1 MKKIMFII
9 LAIIS
14 IAVGLYY
21 YRQHTLNQ
29 LITGGFGTQFKD
41 SPYPFNQPDYPVGC
55 NINTY
60 KVDFINLTVQQG
72 QVQLKIPADAMG
84 SKGARKRADAKECQ
98 PVDLSLRFIF
108 FNGRLLRNGN
118 DYAEAK
124 KAGYSSTGPKENHQT
139 VKVRLID
146 LLDTPAQAKAKAEVI
161 RRQTDLKRYT
171 ERMRMKHFP
180 LWFYPN
186 ALYIEQERFNAI
198 KSALPPYLNYKY
210 GYGVLDSLN
219 PLTNQPYFVE
229 CGIDIGNNFTRKT
242 PDNQQM
248 RNNVINATS
257 MFNTASGVCKGK
269 YYVVTEQTIFT
280 LKVSVDAPGVKNI
293 DKIYAQLDEVIK
305 SYLVRSKNHPT
316 THTNNWQPLD
326 INANR
331 NYYDI

>member
-41 SPYPFNQPDYPVGC
+41 SPYPFNQPDYPVRC
-55 NINTY
+55 RINTY

-84 SKGARKRADAKECQ
+84 FKGARKRADAKECQ
-98 PVDLSLRFIF
+98 PVDLSLRFVF
-108 FNGRLLRNGN
+108 FNGRLLRDGS
-118 DYAEAK
+118 DHSESE
-124 KAGYSSTGPKENHQT
+124 KAGYSSTGPKENHQI
-139 VKVRLID
+139 VEVRLID
-146 LLDTPAQAKAKAEVI
+146 LLDTPAQARAKAEVI
-161 RRQTDLKRYT
+161 RQQTDLKRYT

-229 CGIDIGNNFTRKT
+229 CGIDRKNVSIEAPDT
-242 PDNQQM
+242 PQN
-248 RNNVINATS
+248 REKIINATS
-257 MFNTASGVCKGK
+257 MYKTASGVCKGK
-269 YYVVTEQTIFT
+269 YYIVTEQTVFT
-280 LKVSVDAPGVKNI
+280 LKVKVYAPGVKNI

-305 SYLVRSKNHPT
+305 SYLVRSRNHPT
-316 THTNNWQPLD
+316 TNTNHLIQ
-326 INANR
+326 
-331 NYYDI
+331 